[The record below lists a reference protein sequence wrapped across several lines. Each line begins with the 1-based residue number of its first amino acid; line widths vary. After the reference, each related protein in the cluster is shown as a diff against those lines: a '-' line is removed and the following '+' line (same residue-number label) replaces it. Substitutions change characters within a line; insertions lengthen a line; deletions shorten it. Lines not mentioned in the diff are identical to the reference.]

1 MSLGRRKQLLFLFL
15 LTWTQSA
22 TTCKSSGVCGCAGC
36 AGCAVYP
43 SGYSP
48 EISPGWEVEPHR
60 GDALRENGHGTE
72 GILVDGAVAWR
83 FDWVAVMMV

>member
-1 MSLGRRKQLLFLFL
+1 MQIQWCLWLR
-15 LTWTQSA
+15 
-22 TTCKSSGVCGCAGC
+22 CI
-36 AGCAVYP
+36 P

-72 GILVDGAVAWR
+72 GILVDVAVAWR